1 MCFESPFCTALD
13 LNINP
18 YYISLILPFM
28 SFIFCTCMSRRLLS
42 FGGQGL
48 FSSVN
53 FYTNVY
59 FYHLFFIKYYTFNSG
74 YLKKKFN
81 RLTYIVILKVLF
93 LWVTKSFVQHNCVYD
108 SLYGCLN
115 CIGFMLYLLILWYFS
130 WCWSQ
135 FCLIF
140 GYIFTEY
147 SKNWECSTFL
157 VTVQMH
163 FFSILFYSL
172 LMTLFLFNVYTPTI
186 WLELTL

>member
-1 MCFESPFCTALD
+1 MYFESPFCTALD
-13 LNINP
+13 LNINA

-28 SFIFCTCMSRRLLS
+28 SFVFCTCMSRRLLS

-59 FYHLFFIKYYTFNSG
+59 FYHLFLLNITP
-74 YLKKKFN
+74 L
-81 RLTYIVILKVLF
+81 IQVILKKIQPFNIYCYIESFIPLSHQKF
-93 LWVTKSFVQHNCVYD
+93 CTAQLCIWFPLWVPR
-108 SLYGCLN
+108 LYWF
-115 CIGFMLYLLILWYFS
+115 ILYLLILWYFS

-172 LMTLFLFNVYTPTI
+172 LMTLFLFTVYTPTI

>member
-1 MCFESPFCTALD
+1 MYFESPFCTALD
-13 LNINP
+13 LNINA

-74 YLKKKFN
+74 YLKKNFN
-81 RLTYIVILKVLF
+81 RLTYIVILKILF

-108 SLYGCLN
+108 SLIWVPQLYWIYFVSSN
-115 CIGFMLYLLILWYFS
+115 IMIFFMVLKPILPNFWIHLYWIL
-130 WCWSQ
+130 
-135 FCLIF
+135 
-140 GYIFTEY
+140 
-147 SKNWECSTFL
+147 
-157 VTVQMH
+157 
-163 FFSILFYSL
+163 
-172 LMTLFLFNVYTPTI
+172 
-186 WLELTL
+186 

>member
-1 MCFESPFCTALD
+1 MLTTYP
-13 LNINP
+13 
-18 YYISLILPFM
+18 
-28 SFIFCTCMSRRLLS
+28 
-42 FGGQGL
+42 L
-48 FSSVN
+48 FSLLCHL
-53 FYTNVY
+53 Y
-59 FYHLFFIKYYTFNSG
+59 FVHVCLVDCFLFEVKGYFPLLIFTPMCIFTIFFFFFIKYYTFNSG
-74 YLKKKFN
+74 YLKKNFN
-81 RLTYIVILKVLF
+81 RLTYIVILKILF

-108 SLYGCLN
+108 SLYGCLD
-115 CIGFMLYLLILWYFS
+115 CIGFILYLLILWYFS

-172 LMTLFLFNVYTPTI
+172 LMTLFLFTVYTPTI
-186 WLELTL
+186 WLEQTL